1 MSDLRSILP
10 PLIRAAGVTK
20 TAKRLTVSDV
30 ALHRWMAGKQ
40 GVSKSKE
47 KKLAQLFGYKEV
59 TKIEKINGNNA

>member
-1 MSDLRSILP
+1 MKDLRAVLS
-10 PLIRAAGVTK
+10 PLIRDAGVTA
-20 TAKRLTVSDV
+20 TARRLGVSDV

-40 GVSKSKE
+40 GISKSKE